1 MGRALIVSAGANSN
15 EYIAARLSEIGY
27 SRPVIIPSGAEA
39 RRRMSE
45 SNFELIVVNAPL
57 PDEFGHELCI
67 TAVEQT
73 DAGVVFLV
81 KAAQAEQ
88 LLAPLNEQ
96 GVLLLNAVLTVR
108 EHEAASHAGHG
119 WETFTDAVV
128 RAIAQRKEGIVYM
141 LWGSYAQKKG
151 AIADPQRNLIL
162 KAVHPSPLSVYRGFF
177 GCRHFSR
184 ANEYLRSVG
193 KEPIVW

>member
-15 EYIAARLSEIGY
+15 EYIAARLSEMGY

-45 SNFELIVVNAPL
+45 SDFELIVVNAPL

-81 KAAQAEQ
+81 KAACSVCGRRTPACRTRSGSCGWSAGQS
-88 LLAPLNEQ
+88 
-96 GVLLLNAVLTVR
+96 AV
-108 EHEAASHAGHG
+108 
-119 WETFTDAVV
+119 W
-128 RAIAQRKEGIVYM
+128 
-141 LWGSYAQKKG
+141 
-151 AIADPQRNLIL
+151 
-162 KAVHPSPLSVYRGFF
+162 
-177 GCRHFSR
+177 
-184 ANEYLRSVG
+184 
-193 KEPIVW
+193 

>member
-15 EYIAARLSEIGY
+15 EYIAARLSEMGY

-45 SNFELIVVNAPL
+45 SDFELIVVNAPL

-88 LLAPLNEQ
+88 LLAPPERAGGAAAEQ
-96 GVLLLNAVLTVR
+96 TLHHPVVF
-108 EHEAASHAGHG
+108 AGHAHG
-119 WETFTDAVV
+119 GC
-128 RAIAQRKEGIVYM
+128 Q
-141 LWGSYAQKKG
+141 Q
-151 AIADPQRNLIL
+151 P
-162 KAVHPSPLSVYRGFF
+162 PLA
-177 GCRHFSR
+177 H
-184 ANEYLRSVG
+184 
-193 KEPIVW
+193 

>member
-15 EYIAARLSEIGY
+15 EYIAARLSEMGY

-45 SNFELIVVNAPL
+45 SDFELIVVNAPL

-96 GVLLLNAVLTVR
+96 GVLLR
-108 EHEAASHAGHG
+108 AS
-119 WETFTDAVV
+119 
-128 RAIAQRKEGIVYM
+128 
-141 LWGSYAQKKG
+141 
-151 AIADPQRNLIL
+151 
-162 KAVHPSPLSVYRGFF
+162 PSPPRCFCRPCTWQLPATTACSVCGRRTPA
-177 GCRHFSR
+177 CRT
-184 ANEYLRSVG
+184 RSG
-193 KEPIVW
+193 SCGWSAGQSAVW

>member
-15 EYIAARLSEIGY
+15 EYIAARLSEMGY

-45 SNFELIVVNAPL
+45 SDFELIVVNAPL

-81 KAAQAEQ
+81 KAAQAEHEKA
-88 LLAPLNEQ
+88 LADKCDKEQ
-96 GVLLLNAVLTVR
+96 NGTADSGDSTT
-108 EHEAASHAGHG
+108 GD
-119 WETFTDAVV
+119 TDAE
-128 RAIAQRKEGIVYM
+128 QT
-141 LWGSYAQKKG
+141 Q
-151 AIADPQRNLIL
+151 QQ
-162 KAVHPSPLSVYRGFF
+162 
-177 GCRHFSR
+177 
-184 ANEYLRSVG
+184 
-193 KEPIVW
+193 

>member
-1 MGRALIVSAGANSN
+1 MGRALIVSAGASSN
-15 EYIAARLSEIGY
+15 EYIAARLTEMGY

-45 SNFELIVVNAPL
+45 SDFELIVVNAPL

-96 GVLLLNAVLTVR
+96 GVLLLSKPFSNTLFLQAIHLA
-108 EHEAASHAGHG
+108 AASNHRLQLLRQENARIQ
-119 WETFTDAVV
+119 EK
-128 RAIAQRKEGIVYM
+128 IAQVRLVSHAKCCLVEREQMSEDAAHRYIEKRAM
-141 LWGSYAQKKG
+141 
-151 AIADPQRNLIL
+151 DTR
-162 KAVHPSPLSVYRGFF
+162 R
-177 GCRHFSR
+177 SR
-184 ANEYLRSVG
+184 AEIAQEILDSY
-193 KEPIVW
+193 ED

>member
-15 EYIAARLSEIGY
+15 EYIAARLSEMGY

-45 SNFELIVVNAPL
+45 SDFELIVVNAPL

-96 GVLLLNAVLTVR
+96 GVLLLSKPFTTPLFLQAMHMAAAGPPAGQDRAAAAGQPGKVL
-108 EHEAASHAGHG
+108 SG
-119 WETFTDAVV
+119 
-128 RAIAQRKEGIVYM
+128 RARPHDRGRSA
-141 LWGSYAQKKG
+141 
-151 AIADPQRNLIL
+151 
-162 KAVHPSPLSVYRGFF
+162 PL
-177 GCRHFSR
+177 
-184 ANEYLRSVG
+184 
-193 KEPIVW
+193 P

>member
-15 EYIAARLSEIGY
+15 EYIAARLSEMGY
-27 SRPVIIPSGAEA
+27 SRPMIIPSGAEA

-45 SNFELIVVNAPL
+45 SDFELIVVNAPL

-96 GVLLLNAVLTVR
+96 GVLLLSKPFTTPLFLQAMHMAAAGNHRLQRLRQENARLQDKTPAATAPRWRRRCWRSTLT
-108 EHEAASHAGHG
+108 E
-119 WETFTDAVV
+119 
-128 RAIAQRKEGIVYM
+128 
-141 LWGSYAQKKG
+141 
-151 AIADPQRNLIL
+151 
-162 KAVHPSPLSVYRGFF
+162 
-177 GCRHFSR
+177 
-184 ANEYLRSVG
+184 ANETHPQG
-193 KEPIVW
+193 KGCAGSEPFIEKFYFTKEKGIFLWQNLFL

>member
-15 EYIAARLSEIGY
+15 EYIAARLSEMGY

-45 SNFELIVVNAPL
+45 SDFELIVVNAPL

-96 GVLLLNAVLTVR
+96 GVLLLSKPFTTPLFLQAMHMAAAAGERPPAGQDRAAAAGQPGKVL
-108 EHEAASHAGHG
+108 SG
-119 WETFTDAVV
+119 
-128 RAIAQRKEGIVYM
+128 RARPHDRGRSA
-141 LWGSYAQKKG
+141 
-151 AIADPQRNLIL
+151 
-162 KAVHPSPLSVYRGFF
+162 PL
-177 GCRHFSR
+177 
-184 ANEYLRSVG
+184 
-193 KEPIVW
+193 P